1 MELCF
6 CKAPHGVPSP
16 CPEVLQPLG
25 TGFHADRELR
35 PPLKPQPG
43 VAGRGRQQRP
53 PGAGGAPGGR
63 PLSVVLPAA
72 GGAAPPGGGAARRR
86 PRPGCISP
94 ALCPLREPQGR
105 RGARWLGRRGAAS
118 AASSSCCCC
127 WPRPRCRAL
136 RVSAGRGPG
145 VERSGPGRGRPL
157 RPGAT
162 RGPRF
167 FPCTAPGRRGVTA
180 LRVPRL
186 LGRAVGPAGQRG
198 LCRGKPGAWG

>member
-1 MELCF
+1 MSSPFPFPEESRAKGPELSMELCF

-94 ALCPLREPQGR
+94 ALCPLREPHGR
-105 RGARWLGRRGAAS
+105 GQRRADAGHDGSGGAELPLPPPPPAA
-118 AASSSCCCC
+118 
-127 WPRPRCRAL
+127 
-136 RVSAGRGPG
+136 VAGRARAAGPCG
-145 VERSGPGRGRPL
+145 
-157 RPGAT
+157 
-162 RGPRF
+162 
-167 FPCTAPGRRGVTA
+167 
-180 LRVPRL
+180 
-186 LGRAVGPAGQRG
+186 
-198 LCRGKPGAWG
+198 